1 MHRLQVRKSFDLD
14 HETITQLAEKEEP
27 GCSGVNFL
35 PYITGKQLP
44 HKPGDLLRGR
54 AVPRISMLR
63 SITCNL
69 LLAQTLQSHYRQD
82 LPIAAHLGKGWGLAW
97 LQGA

>member
-1 MHRLQVRKSFDLD
+1 MHRLQVRKSFNLD
-14 HETITQLAEKEEP
+14 HETLTQLAEKEEP

-44 HKPGDLLRGR
+44 HKLGDLLRGR

-69 LLAQTLQSHYRQD
+69 LLAQTLQSH
-82 LPIAAHLGKGWGLAW
+82 
-97 LQGA
+97 